1 MRMILQVGILIN
13 NAGMSSD
20 YPELFVKTPQEML
33 NKILQLNV
41 VALTGITRVI
51 LPGMIE
57 RQKGVI
63 INISSMSGLDMACP
77 YLTVYAAT
85 KAYVIKFSANLA
97 TEVARNGITV
107 QCIAPGLIATKMTKI
122 R

>member
-1 MRMILQVGILIN
+1 MILQVGILIN
-13 NAGMSSD
+13 NAGMNSD
-20 YPELFVKTPQEML
+20 YPELFVKTPEEII
-33 NKILQLNV
+33 NKTLQLNV

-63 INISSMSGLDMACP
+63 INVSSISGLFVACP
-77 YLTVYAAT
+77 YLAAYAAT

-97 TEVARNGITV
+97 AEVAQNGITV
-107 QCIAPGLIATKMTKI
+107 QCIAPGLVATKMTKI